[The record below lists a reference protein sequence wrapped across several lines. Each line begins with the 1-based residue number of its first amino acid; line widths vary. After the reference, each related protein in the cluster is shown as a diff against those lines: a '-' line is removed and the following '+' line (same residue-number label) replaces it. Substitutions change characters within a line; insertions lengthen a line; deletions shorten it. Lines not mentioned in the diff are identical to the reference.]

1 VTTDTLRGRF
11 QMPKLGIAP
20 QIVVLLLVLGLVG
33 AMAIQ
38 PTRQL
43 LDQRA
48 RMRAASRDL
57 AQVNE
62 SNRRLQNRIQRLKD
76 PDYVDQLAR
85 AQSGLVKPGE
95 IPYVVMPPSRS
106 ATDGRSKTPAPET
119 PAPESPSFVDS
130 LLHFIGVS

>member
-1 VTTDTLRGRF
+1 LTTDAMRDRIRL
-11 QMPKLGIAP
+11 PKMGIGP
-20 QIVVLLLVLGLVG
+20 QIVVMLLVLGLVG

-43 LDQRA
+43 LDQRT
-48 RMRAASRDL
+48 RMRDTTRSL
-57 AQVNE
+57 AEVEE
-62 SNRRLQNRIQRLKD
+62 SNRRLQNRIERLKD

-106 ATDGRSKTPAPET
+106 ASQRHARPAPAEAQVT
-119 PAPESPSFVDS
+119 EDPSFMES
-130 LLHFIGVS
+130 LLHFIGV